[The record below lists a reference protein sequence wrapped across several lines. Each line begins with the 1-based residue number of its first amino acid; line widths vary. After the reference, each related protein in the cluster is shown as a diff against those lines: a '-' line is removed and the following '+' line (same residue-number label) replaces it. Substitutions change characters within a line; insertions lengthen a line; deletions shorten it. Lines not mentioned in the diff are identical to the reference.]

1 MYYYFLI
8 SSIIN
13 QGLDESD
20 SQASGWNKVPVVA
33 METHGAN
40 CLSAARSAGKSVT
53 LPAITSIATSL
64 GALKV
69 ADALLHYCQD
79 QVISSNAT
87 WVTVF
92 FPNRKVDQKLH

>member
-20 SQASGWNKVPVVA
+20 SQASGWTNVPVVA

-79 QVISSNAT
+79 QV
-87 WVTVF
+87 
-92 FPNRKVDQKLH
+92 

>member
-20 SQASGWNKVPVVA
+20 SQESGWNNVPVVA

-40 CLSAARSAGKSVT
+40 CLVAARSAGNSVT

-69 ADALLHYCQD
+69 ADALLQYCQD
-79 QVISSNAT
+79 QV
-87 WVTVF
+87 
-92 FPNRKVDQKLH
+92 

>member
-20 SQASGWNKVPVVA
+20 SQESGWNWNNVPVVA

-40 CLSAARSAGKSVT
+40 CLSAARSAGRSVT

-79 QVISSNAT
+79 QV
-87 WVTVF
+87 
-92 FPNRKVDQKLH
+92 